1 MNSAENSTRPL
12 VDQAVEFMQTKLY
25 ENYRECLRQEREEIL
40 LVGKKTRDPHI
51 LSKLDGF
58 DQAASFFQRQKDFV
72 ISQNRQTVE
81 DNDEPDY

>member
-1 MNSAENSTRPL
+1 MNKTENSTRPL
-12 VDQAVEFMQTKLY
+12 VDRLVEFMQTDLY
-25 ENYRECLRQEREEIL
+25 QNYWECLRAEREEII

-51 LSKLDGF
+51 LSKLEGF

-72 ISQNRQTVE
+72 IEQNRQTSE